1 MMIRK
6 KQGEADGWAVTVC
19 LRSVF
24 GWDDN
29 SDPFQADKGVEY
41 FTQGDLD
48 PNIFELV
55 EPEPKSKKVK
65 LSEIKE
71 EEI

>member
-6 KQGEADGWAVTVC
+6 KRGESDGWAVAVC
-19 LRSVF
+19 LKSGT
-24 GWDDN
+24 GWDD
-29 SDPFQADKGVEY
+29 DDQPFQVVKGEEY

-48 PNIFELV
+48 PNIFEPV
-55 EPEPKSKKVK
+55 EQKPKKVK
-65 LSEIKE
+65 LPEIKE